1 MKKITILMMAVL
13 TVCLTS
19 CLGDP
24 EENPIDNVQ
33 FATVNFDKASLP
45 TSGAAIGVML
55 GQSYESENG
64 YVFENAHNEAN
75 EGYTVSNNNDI
86 KTAGDENLFSVYSA
100 SNNKANQFM
109 FYKPSK
115 TVKTFIQR
123 KDGQPFYP
131 YSIFIAPTTN
141 TMLSVFNGSETEK
154 KFDEKDSISVY
165 IQGCDAQGN
174 LISKSEIKFN
184 FVKNL
189 SLFQLDNYTGYG
201 LKKFVY
207 VQGSNNLWTQLPLY
221 YLGKVSK
228 IYIKMTCNEPSTPL
242 SIALD
247 DFTVV
252 TQETMTDYEK
262 YLNSSN
268 K

>member
-1 MKKITILMMAVL
+1 MKNFKILLMAVL
-13 TVCLTS
+13 AACLTS

-24 EENPIDNVQ
+24 EENPANNVQ
-33 FATVNFDKASLP
+33 FATVNFDKAALP

-64 YVFENAHNEAN
+64 YIFENAHNDAN

-86 KTAGDENLFSVYSA
+86 KTAGDANQFSVYSA
-100 SNNKANQFM
+100 SNNTANQFL

-115 TVKTFIQR
+115 TVKTYIQR

-131 YSIFIAPTTN
+131 YSIFVAPTTN
-141 TMLSVFNGSETEK
+141 TMLSVFNDTETSK
-154 KFDEKDSISVY
+154 KFDKKDSISVY
-165 IQGCDAQGN
+165 IQGCDANGE
-174 LISKSEIKFN
+174 LIKNSELKFD

-189 SLFQLDNYTGYG
+189 CLFQYDTYTGKYE
-201 LKKFVY
+201 LQPFVY

-228 IYIKMTCNEPSTPL
+228 LYIKMTCNNKNTPL

-262 YLNSSN
+262 SMN